1 MFNVRSDQTHS
12 RTENVGSE
20 HHYRSIPT
28 LFYIPDF
35 YISTEVSR
43 WVSAQMLCG
52 VKCRVSL
59 CVQLSEKHLWLHCCC
74 CQYLQRWPWRSTPT
88 RPSPRSSSWADC
100 WSALSQ
106 WVPSQHQLCEELH
119 QSLTHSV
126 VWNLRP
132 VLIFAKALFTYVV
145 IW

>member
-1 MFNVRSDQTHS
+1 MFNVRSDQTLN
-12 RTENVGSE
+12 RPENVGSE

-59 CVQLSEKHLWLHCCC
+59 CVQLSENTCSSTAAAVNISRDGRDGV
-74 CQYLQRWPWRSTPT
+74 LQPDHRRAHHPGRTAGLRSLSEFLLNINCVKSCTKVSPTQSSESWRQ
-88 RPSPRSSSWADC
+88 SW
-100 WSALSQ
+100 
-106 WVPSQHQLCEELH
+106 
-119 QSLTHSV
+119 
-126 VWNLRP
+126 
-132 VLIFAKALFTYVV
+132 
-145 IW
+145 